1 MSNSTTSCRLRRG
14 LMTQSVI
21 GPGDRDLGIAYAK
34 AGRRD
39 RAEEMISKFDPV
51 RELNSMRRCTH
62 TYFRRYMLIETVLLA
77 ALIIG
82 PFMPV
87 LSVPAQ
93 SAAEFD
99 IVLANGRV
107 MDPESNLDAVRNIG
121 IRAGKIAAIS
131 ARPLRGRTVVDVK
144 GLVVAPGFID
154 LHSHGQDDENYRY
167 KARDG
172 VTTALELEV
181 GVSPV
186 AAWYAQRDGKSLINF
201 GATVGHIP
209 AKMAVMKDTGAFLPR
224 DNAINRLS
232 TPDEVRQIT
241 DLIKQG
247 LDEGALGIGFGI
259 NYVPTTT
266 RAEVFDLFAVA
277 AERGVA
283 NYVHVRHGGATEP
296 GSGVGAVQ
304 EVLSDAAATGASLHI
319 VHITSV
325 CLRQTAT
332 CLSLIEGAAKRGVDV
347 TTEAY
352 PYTAT
357 QTRLES
363 AIYNDGWQESLGI
376 TFKDLQWVAT
386 GERLTAETF
395 ARYRKEGGSVIGHS
409 IPEEVSR
416 LAAANP
422 RVMVASDGLIENRQG
437 HPRGAGT
444 FARVLGVYVREQK
457 ALSLMDA
464 IRKMTLLPA
473 QRLEKA
479 VPSMRAKGRI
489 KVGADADLTIFDPAT
504 VIDRATFEQP
514 AQYSEGIRH
523 VLVGGI
529 FVVRD
534 EKIVEGVKPGKAV
547 RRPLRDQKRLLE
559 QLFFGQSQ
567 NVAQKRLLQKSTSG
581 NEVSTETR

>member
-1 MSNSTTSCRLRRG
+1 MRLCLQTISFTLIAKVLRAG
-14 LMTQSVI
+14 LIT
-21 GPGDRDLGIAYAK
+21 
-34 AGRRD
+34 
-39 RAEEMISKFDPV
+39 
-51 RELNSMRRCTH
+51 
-62 TYFRRYMLIETVLLA
+62 
-77 ALIIG
+77 ALIL
-82 PFMPV
+82 PATLP
-87 LSVPAQ
+87 SVTIAQ
-93 SAAEFD
+93 SSAQFD
-99 IVLANGRV
+99 IVLAYGRV
-107 MDPESNLDAVRNIG
+107 MDPESNLDADRYIG
-121 IRAGKIAAIS
+121 IRNGKIAAIS
-131 ARPLRGRTVVDVK
+131 TRPLRGRTMIDAK

-172 VTTALELEV
+172 VTTALEMEV

-186 AAWYAQRDGKSLINF
+186 AAWYAQREGKSLINF

-209 AKMAVMKDTGAFLPR
+209 VKMAVMKDTGLFLPR
-224 DNAINRLS
+224 DNAINRRA
-232 TPDEVRQIT
+232 TPDEVRQVAT
-241 DLIKQG
+241 LIKQG

-266 RAEVFDLFAVA
+266 REEVFDLFVLS

-283 NYVHVRHGGATEP
+283 NYVHVRHAGAVEP
-296 GSGVGAVQ
+296 GSAIGALQ
-304 EVLSDAAATGASLHI
+304 EVLADAASSGASLHV
-319 VHITSV
+319 VHITSI
-325 CLRQTAT
+325 CLRQTAI
-332 CLSLIEGAAKRGVDV
+332 CLSMIEGAARRGLDV

-363 AIYNDGWQESLGI
+363 AIYDEGWQEKFGI

-395 ARYRKEGGSVIGHS
+395 ARYRKEGGSVIGHA
-409 IPEEVSR
+409 IPEDISR

-437 HPRGAGT
+437 HPRGAGS

-464 IRKMTLLPA
+464 IRKMSLLPA
-473 QRLEKA
+473 QRLEKV
-479 VPSMRAKGRI
+479 VPAMRAKGRV
-489 KVGADADLTIFDPAT
+489 KVGADADLTIFNPAT

-523 VLVGGI
+523 VLVGGV

-534 EKIVEGVKPGKAV
+534 EKIVEGAKLGRAV
-547 RRPLRDQKRLLE
+547 RRLRGDQK
-559 QLFFGQSQ
+559 Q
-567 NVAQKRLLQKSTSG
+567 
-581 NEVSTETR
+581 

>member
-1 MSNSTTSCRLRRG
+1 MRLY
-14 LMTQSVI
+14 LQTISFT
-21 GPGDRDLGIAYAK
+21 LIAK
-34 AGRRD
+34 
-39 RAEEMISKFDPV
+39 
-51 RELNSMRRCTH
+51 
-62 TYFRRYMLIETVLLA
+62 VLRA
-77 ALIIG
+77 ALITLLI
-82 PFMPV
+82 
-87 LSVPAQ
+87 LPATFPSFTIAQ
-93 SAAEFD
+93 RGAEFD

-107 MDPESNLDAVRNIG
+107 MDPESNLDAVRHIG

-131 ARPLRGRTVVDVK
+131 ARPLRGRTVVDAK
-144 GLVVAPGFID
+144 GLVIAPGFID

-172 VTTALELEV
+172 VTTALEMEV

-186 AAWYAQRDGKSLINF
+186 AAWYAQREGKALINF

-224 DNAINRLS
+224 DNAINRVA
-232 TPDEVRQIT
+232 TPEEVRHIT
-241 DLIKQG
+241 NVIKQG
-247 LDEGALGIGFGI
+247 LFEGGLGIGFGI

-266 RAEVFDLFAVA
+266 RGEVFNLFALA

-283 NYVHVRHGGATEP
+283 NYVHVRHAGAIEP
-296 GSGVGAVQ
+296 GSGLGALQ
-304 EVLSDAAATGASLHI
+304 EVLADAAGTGASLHV

-332 CLSLIEGAAKRGVDV
+332 CLKMIEGAARRGLDV

-357 QTRLES
+357 QTRIES
-363 AIYNDGWQESLGI
+363 AIYDEGWQEKFGI
-376 TFKDLQWVAT
+376 TFKDLQWVTT

-409 IPEEVSR
+409 IPEEISR
-416 LAAANP
+416 LAVANS
-422 RVMVASDGLIENRQG
+422 RVMVASDGLIENGKG
-437 HPRGAGT
+437 HPRGTGT
-444 FARVLGVYVREQK
+444 FARVLGVYVRQQN

-464 IRKMTLLPA
+464 IRKMSLLPA

-479 VPSMRAKGRI
+479 VPAMRAKGRI

-514 AQYSEGIRH
+514 ALYSEGIRH
-523 VLVGGI
+523 VLVGGV

-534 EKIVEGVKPGKAV
+534 DKIVEDIKPGKAV
-547 RRPLRDQKRLLE
+547 RRALGTQ
-559 QLFFGQSQ
+559 
-567 NVAQKRLLQKSTSG
+567 
-581 NEVSTETR
+581 

>member
-1 MSNSTTSCRLRRG
+1 
-14 LMTQSVI
+14 
-21 GPGDRDLGIAYAK
+21 
-34 AGRRD
+34 
-39 RAEEMISKFDPV
+39 
-51 RELNSMRRCTH
+51 MRRWRHTH
-62 TYFRRYMLIETVLLA
+62 IKFSMFIATGLLVA
-77 ALIIG
+77 VIIL
-82 PFMPV
+82 PFLPV
-87 LSVPAQ
+87 FSVRAQ
-93 SAAEFD
+93 KAAEFD
-99 IVLANGRV
+99 IVLTNGRV
-107 MDPESNLDAVRNIG
+107 MDPESNLDSVRNIG

-172 VTTALELEV
+172 VTTALEMEV

-186 AAWYAQRDGKSLINF
+186 AAWYSKREGNALINF

-209 AKMAVMKDTGAFLPR
+209 VKMAVMKDTGDFLPR
-224 DNAINRLS
+224 DNAISRNA
-232 TPDEVRQIT
+232 TPDEVRQVSE
-241 DLIKQG
+241 LIKKG

-266 RAEVFDLFAVA
+266 RAEVFDLFTLSAKY
-277 AERGVA
+277 GVA
-283 NYVHVRHGGATEP
+283 NYVHMRHA
-296 GSGVGAVQ
+296 GAVEPSSAIGSLQ
-304 EVLSDAAATGASLHI
+304 EVLADAASTGASLHV
-319 VHITSV
+319 VHITSM
-325 CLRQTAT
+325 CLRQTAI
-332 CLSLIEGAAKRGVDV
+332 CLSMIEGAARRGVDV

-363 AIYNDGWQESLGI
+363 AIYDEGWQEKFGI
-376 TFKDLQWVAT
+376 TYKDLQWVAT
-386 GERLTAETF
+386 GERLTAESF
-395 ARYRKEGGSVIGHS
+395 ARYRKEGGSVIGHA
-409 IPEEVSR
+409 IPEEISR
-416 LAAANP
+416 LAAASP
-422 RVMVASDGLIENRQG
+422 WVMVASDGLIENRRG

-464 IRKMTLLPA
+464 LRKMSLLPA
-473 QRLEKA
+473 QRLEK
-479 VPSMRAKGRI
+479 VTPSMRAKGRI

-514 AQYSEGIRH
+514 ALYSEGIRH
-523 VLVGGI
+523 VLVGGV

-547 RRPLRDQKRLLE
+547 RRTKVP
-559 QLFFGQSQ
+559 
-567 NVAQKRLLQKSTSG
+567 
-581 NEVSTETR
+581 

>member
-1 MSNSTTSCRLRRG
+1 
-14 LMTQSVI
+14 MTQSVI

-34 AGRRD
+34 AGRRN

-409 IPEEVSR
+409 IPEEISR

-457 ALSLMDA
+457 ALSVMDA

-489 KVGADADLTIFDPAT
+489 KVGADADLAIFDPAI

>member
-1 MSNSTTSCRLRRG
+1 
-14 LMTQSVI
+14 MTQSVI

-409 IPEEVSR
+409 IPEEISR

>member
-1 MSNSTTSCRLRRG
+1 
-14 LMTQSVI
+14 
-21 GPGDRDLGIAYAK
+21 
-34 AGRRD
+34 
-39 RAEEMISKFDPV
+39 
-51 RELNSMRRCTH
+51 MRRCSH
-62 TYFRRYMLIETVLLA
+62 IHIRSSMITVTILLLG
-77 ALIIG
+77 LIIV
-82 PFMPV
+82 PFQPV
-87 LSVPAQ
+87 FIAAAQ
-93 SAAEFD
+93 TAAQFD

-107 MDPESNLDAVRNIG
+107 MDPESNLDAVRHIG

-131 ARPLRGRTVVDVK
+131 ASPLRGRAVIDVK
-144 GLVVAPGFID
+144 GLVIAPGFID

-172 VTTALELEV
+172 VTTALEMEV

-209 AKMAVMKDTGAFLPR
+209 VKMAVMKDTGAFLPR
-224 DNAINRLS
+224 DNAKNRAA
-232 TPDEVRQIT
+232 TADDVRQVS
-241 DLIKQG
+241 DLIKRG

-266 RAEVFDLFAVA
+266 RVELFDLFSLA

-283 NYVHVRHGGATEP
+283 NYVHMRHGGAIEP
-296 GSGVGAVQ
+296 GSAIGALQ
-304 EVLSDAAATGASLHI
+304 EVLANAAGTGASLHV
-319 VHITSV
+319 VHITST
-325 CLRQTAT
+325 CLRQTAN
-332 CLSLIEGAAKRGVDV
+332 CLQMIEGATRRGVDV

-357 QTRLES
+357 QTRLDS
-363 AIYNDGWQESLGI
+363 AIYDEGWQERFGI
-376 TFKDLQWVAT
+376 TFKDLQWVTT

-409 IPEEVSR
+409 IPEEISR

-464 IRKMTLLPA
+464 IRKMSLLPA

-479 VPSMRAKGRI
+479 VPAMRLKGRV

-514 AQYSEGIRH
+514 ALYSEGIRH
-523 VLVGGI
+523 VLVGGV

-534 EKIVEGVKPGKAV
+534 EKIVEGVSPGKPV
-547 RRPLRDQKRLLE
+547 RRPGRDQK
-559 QLFFGQSQ
+559 Q
-567 NVAQKRLLQKSTSG
+567 
-581 NEVSTETR
+581 

>member
-1 MSNSTTSCRLRRG
+1 
-14 LMTQSVI
+14 MTQSVI

-409 IPEEVSR
+409 IPEEISR

-489 KVGADADLTIFDPAT
+489 KVGADADLAIFDPAI

>member
-1 MSNSTTSCRLRRG
+1 
-14 LMTQSVI
+14 MTQSVI

-34 AGRRD
+34 AGRRN

-186 AAWYAQRDGKSLINF
+186 AAWYSQRDGKSLINF

-559 QLFFGQSQ
+559 QLFFWQSQ

>member
-1 MSNSTTSCRLRRG
+1 MRLYLQTIPFTPLAKVLRAG
-14 LMTQSVI
+14 LLT
-21 GPGDRDLGIAYAK
+21 
-34 AGRRD
+34 
-39 RAEEMISKFDPV
+39 
-51 RELNSMRRCTH
+51 
-62 TYFRRYMLIETVLLA
+62 
-77 ALIIG
+77 ALI
-82 PFMPV
+82 V
-87 LSVPAQ
+87 LPTSPSVTIAQ
-93 SAAEFD
+93 SSAQFD

-107 MDPESNLDAVRNIG
+107 MDPESNLDAVRFIG
-121 IRAGKIAAIS
+121 IRNGKIAAIS
-131 ARPLRGRTVVDVK
+131 TRPLRGRTMIDAK

-172 VTTALELEV
+172 VTTALEMEV

-186 AAWYAQRDGKSLINF
+186 AAWYAQREGKSLINF

-209 AKMAVMKDTGAFLPR
+209 VKMAVMKDTGGFLPR
-224 DNAINRLS
+224 DNALNRRS
-232 TPDEVRQIT
+232 TPDEVRQVT

-283 NYVHVRHGGATEP
+283 NYVHVRHAGAVEP
-296 GSGVGAVQ
+296 GSAIGALQ
-304 EVLSDAAATGASLHI
+304 EVLADAAGTGASLHV
-319 VHITSV
+319 VHITST
-325 CLRQTAT
+325 CLRQTAI
-332 CLSLIEGAAKRGVDV
+332 CLSMIEGAALRGLDV

-363 AIYNDGWQESLGI
+363 AIYDEGWQERLGI
-376 TFKDLQWVAT
+376 TFKDLQWVTT

-409 IPEEVSR
+409 IPEEISR

-422 RVMVASDGLIENRQG
+422 RVMVASDGLIENRLG

-464 IRKMTLLPA
+464 IRKMSLLPA
-473 QRLEKA
+473 QRLAKI
-479 VPSMRAKGRI
+479 VPAMRSKGRV

-514 AQYSEGIRH
+514 ALFSEGIRH
-523 VLVGGI
+523 VLVGGV

-534 EKIVEGVKPGKAV
+534 EKLVEDAKPGKAV
-547 RRPLRDQKRLLE
+547 RRTNR
-559 QLFFGQSQ
+559 
-567 NVAQKRLLQKSTSG
+567 
-581 NEVSTETR
+581 

>member
-1 MSNSTTSCRLRRG
+1 
-14 LMTQSVI
+14 MTQSVI

-409 IPEEVSR
+409 IPEEISR

-559 QLFFGQSQ
+559 QLFVGQSQ

>member
-1 MSNSTTSCRLRRG
+1 MLTAGLITTL
-14 LMTQSVI
+14 
-21 GPGDRDLGIAYAK
+21 
-34 AGRRD
+34 
-39 RAEEMISKFDPV
+39 
-51 RELNSMRRCTH
+51 
-62 TYFRRYMLIETVLLA
+62 VLVA
-77 ALIIG
+77 TFPKVNI
-82 PFMPV
+82 
-87 LSVPAQ
+87 AQ
-93 SAAEFD
+93 SSTEFD

-107 MDPESNLDAVRNIG
+107 MDPESNLDAVRYVG
-121 IRAGKIAAIS
+121 IRNGKIAAIS
-131 ARPLRGRTVVDVK
+131 TQPLRARTMIDAK

-172 VTTALELEV
+172 VTTALEMEV

-186 AAWYAQRDGKSLINF
+186 AAWYAKREGNALINF

-209 AKMAVMKDTGAFLPR
+209 AKMAVMKDTGDFLPR
-224 DNAINRLS
+224 DNATNRRA
-232 TPDEVRQIT
+232 TPDEVRQVT
-241 DLIKQG
+241 QLIKRG

-266 RAEVFDLFAVA
+266 REEIFDLFALS

-283 NYVHVRHGGATEP
+283 NYVHMRHA
-296 GSGVGAVQ
+296 GAVEPNSAIASLQ
-304 EVLSDAAATGASLHI
+304 EVLADAASTGASLHV
-319 VHITSV
+319 VHITSM
-325 CLRQTAT
+325 CLRQTSI
-332 CLSLIEGAAKRGVDV
+332 CLSMIEGAARRGVDV

-363 AIYNDGWQESLGI
+363 AVYDEGWQEKFGI
-376 TFKDLQWVAT
+376 TFKDLQWVST

-395 ARYRKEGGSVIGHS
+395 ARYRKEGGYVIGHS
-409 IPEEVSR
+409 IPEEISR

-422 RVMVASDGLIENRQG
+422 RVMVASDGLIENGQG

-464 IRKMTLLPA
+464 IRKMSLLPA

-479 VPSMRAKGRI
+479 VPSMRLKGRVKI
-489 KVGADADLTIFDPAT
+489 GADADLTLFDPT
-504 VIDRATFEQP
+504 KVSDRATFEKP
-514 AQYSEGIRH
+514 AQYSEGIRY
-523 VLVGGI
+523 VLVGGV

-534 EKIVEGVKPGKAV
+534 EKLIEDVKPGKAI
-547 RRPLRDQKRLLE
+547 RR
-559 QLFFGQSQ
+559 
-567 NVAQKRLLQKSTSG
+567 TIH
-581 NEVSTETR
+581 

>member
-1 MSNSTTSCRLRRG
+1 
-14 LMTQSVI
+14 
-21 GPGDRDLGIAYAK
+21 
-34 AGRRD
+34 
-39 RAEEMISKFDPV
+39 
-51 RELNSMRRCTH
+51 MRRSPYANFKFTMFIA
-62 TYFRRYMLIETVLLA
+62 TTLIA
-77 ALIIG
+77 SLIIA
-82 PFMPV
+82 PV
-87 LSVPAQ
+87 LSVTAQ
-93 SAAEFD
+93 GNGEFD
-99 IVLANGRV
+99 LVLANGRV

-131 ARPLRGRTVVDVK
+131 ARPLRGRNVVDVK

-172 VTTALELEV
+172 VTTALEMEV

-186 AAWYAQRDGKSLINF
+186 AAWYTKREGKSLINF

-209 AKMAVMKDTGAFLPR
+209 VKMIVMKDTGGFLPR
-224 DNAINRLS
+224 DNAMNRKS
-232 TPDEVRQIT
+232 TPEEVNQVT
-241 DLIKQG
+241 ELIKKG
-247 LDEGALGIGFGI
+247 LDEGALGIGWGI

-266 RAEVFDLFAVA
+266 RAEVFDLFAVSA
-277 AERGVA
+277 QRGVA
-283 NYVHVRHGGATEP
+283 NYVHVRHGGAIEP

-304 EVLSDAAATGASLHI
+304 ELLSDAAATGASLHI
-319 VHITSV
+319 VHITSS
-325 CLRQTAT
+325 CLSQTAI
-332 CLSLIEGAAKRGVDV
+332 CLKMIEGAAKRGVDV

-363 AIYNDGWQESLGI
+363 AIYDEGWQERFGI
-376 TFKDLQWVAT
+376 TYKDLQWVTT
-386 GERLTAETF
+386 GERLTAESF
-395 ARYRKEGGSVIGHS
+395 ARYRKEGGSVIGHA
-409 IPEEVSR
+409 IPEEISR

-464 IRKMTLLPA
+464 IRKMSLLPA

-479 VPSMRAKGRI
+479 VPSMRLKGRI

-514 AQYSEGIRH
+514 AQYSEGISH
-523 VLVGGI
+523 VLVGGV

-534 EKIVEGVKPGKAV
+534 EKIIEEAKPGMAI
-547 RRPLRDQKRLLE
+547 RRSLISK
-559 QLFFGQSQ
+559 
-567 NVAQKRLLQKSTSG
+567 
-581 NEVSTETR
+581 